1 MREFVARSSM
11 PGVPMIHSP
20 RVSKTILLIIGS
32 PGQYRSICGL
42 GLLPR
47 VKDALDAT
55 LKGLNPL

>member
-1 MREFVARSSM
+1 
-11 PGVPMIHSP
+11 MIHSP